1 MIDYF
6 IRRFLLVIPTFIGIT
21 FLCFT
26 ITRFVPGGPVEQ
38 AVLRYQEAQGAAGE
52 GVASEGG
59 ASSSR
64 EAGKSQIS
72 EEMMQKLK
80 EIYGFDKPFYI
91 AYLIWLS
98 KVVRFDLGVSDT
110 YSRPVWDLI
119 KERFPVSLWFGL
131 SG

>member
-1 MIDYF
+1 
-6 IRRFLLVIPTFIGIT
+6 
-21 FLCFT
+21 
-26 ITRFVPGGPVEQ
+26 
-38 AVLRYQEAQGAAGE
+38 
-52 GVASEGG
+52 
-59 ASSSR
+59 
-64 EAGKSQIS
+64 
-72 EEMMQKLK
+72 MQKLK